1 MHYKTSLLS
10 QNEPYFSI
18 KSVVNQL
25 TLLTAGNQKMIVD
38 KSAKLVSQFLPLV
51 WLHHNCLQSVN
62 LLFFTLHIEICK
74 L

>member
-38 KSAKLVSQFLPLV
+38 KSAKLVSQF
-51 WLHHNCLQSVN
+51 
-62 LLFFTLHIEICK
+62 FTISLTAP
-74 L
+74 

>member
-1 MHYKTSLLS
+1 MIQLTATQHLTMHYKTSLLS

-25 TLLTAGNQKMIVD
+25 TLLTAGNQKMIGD

-51 WLHHNCLQSVN
+51 
-62 LLFFTLHIEICK
+62 
-74 L
+74 